1 MQHVCWWM
9 SIDLQ
14 LLLLKLG
21 EKESKM
27 LSVWFDIDFLFI
39 PHLVLCSV
47 TVLQRGRQRHRSRPS
62 QKVLVRFLAVEVER
76 RGDEKRILT
85 SNSSESA
92 LKTHEMR
99 MPACCNSKVESMWC
113 NAEMV
118 GHTGIHKLLVMKK
131 TLMSWLSRVTH
142 LTTFPVILYRTECV
156 VLTAALLFPLAKRS
170 SCRCYMSPL
179 DCSHFLIK
187 LFPHCR
193 HFIRR
198 FTRVTLSAHLSSATT
213 FTQKTPISA
222 CRSYRGIRSL
232 YIICNVW
239 MHLQNKGSAFE
250 LQQYRH
256 ARRSGPK
263 RNRNQEKDS
272 CTPSNSPA
280 IMFGSFL
287 RLSD

>member
-1 MQHVCWWM
+1 
-9 SIDLQ
+9 
-14 LLLLKLG
+14 
-21 EKESKM
+21 
-27 LSVWFDIDFLFI
+27 
-39 PHLVLCSV
+39 
-47 TVLQRGRQRHRSRPS
+47 
-62 QKVLVRFLAVEVER
+62 
-76 RGDEKRILT
+76 
-85 SNSSESA
+85 
-92 LKTHEMR
+92 
-99 MPACCNSKVESMWC
+99 
-113 NAEMV
+113 MV